1 MRHLAR
7 PFCSTAALQIAREYV
22 QRRPH
27 RPTMPMGPDVSAPKH
42 RGGLS
47 PPSENDH
54 AMTTT
59 LASYFSILY
68 KNIQFLDTIY
78 ERA

>member
-1 MRHLAR
+1 
-7 PFCSTAALQIAREYV
+7 
-22 QRRPH
+22 
-27 RPTMPMGPDVSAPKH
+27 MPMGPDVSAPKH

-78 ERA
+78 GRA